1 MSSGHD
7 AAGSPGARPT
17 SPSVIRQLGWAERLY
32 WLLDRN
38 SPRHFVL
45 AAQVDGHTTVEEW
58 RKALDAVQ
66 GRHPLLTAGIKVGE
80 DSVPYF
86 HRVRGAP
93 IPLRVVESTSAG
105 HDWETEFARELAS
118 PVDPEQVPLMR
129 AALWLEPERAICI
142 LSTHHAI
149 ADGMSVAFVVRDLL
163 QALAGAT
170 LQPLPLLPAYD
181 GLVGQPTTLHARQP
195 MVAGLDLPALGRPA
209 VYRSRDGAVPQIR
222 MLGFVP
228 EFVTRL
234 RERARAEGTTVH
246 GALCSGLALTFAQV
260 RERPA
265 GEPVRIWSPMD
276 VRRLLGL
283 GDDCTLLALSMIV
296 PAEPRGLPGF
306 WEVARAISAR
316 LAATRTVEYLGAA
329 LSLLSQSIGRLDVA
343 DAARLMAC
351 RFPFD
356 FVITNLGVLPY
367 ATQFGHLRLG
377 ALWGPA
383 VLSGFEDE
391 HVFGVTGANGG
402 LALTYSSYTPI
413 GSLFERLERNLAAAC
428 ADSRG

>member
-1 MSSGHD
+1 MSPGHD
-7 AAGSPGARPT
+7 AAGSPRIRQPFPT
-17 SPSVIRQLGWAERLY
+17 VIRQLGWTERLF

-45 AAQVDGHTTVEEW
+45 AAQVDGHTAVEEW
-58 RKALDAVQ
+58 RQALDAVQ
-66 GRHPLLTAGIKVGE
+66 GRHPLLTAGIMVGE

-86 HRVRGAP
+86 VRAPGAS
-93 IPLRVVESTSAG
+93 IPLRVVQGGSAG
-105 HDWETEFARELAS
+105 QDWEKEFARELAT

-129 AALWLEPERAICI
+129 ATLWHEPGRAVCI
-142 LSTHHAI
+142 LSTHHSI

-181 GLVGQPTTLHARQP
+181 DLVGQPTTSHVRQP

-209 VYRSRDGAVPQIR
+209 AYRKRDGAVPQIR
-222 MLGFVP
+222 MAGFVP
-228 EFVTRL
+228 EFVARL

-265 GEPVRIWSPMD
+265 EEPIRIWSPMD
-276 VRRLLGL
+276 ARRLLGL

-296 PAEPRGLPGF
+296 PAEPRGLCGF
-306 WEVARAISAR
+306 WDVARSVSAR

-329 LSLLSQSIGRLDVA
+329 LSLLGQSISSLQVA

-367 ATQFGHLRLG
+367 ATRFGHLQLA

-391 HVFGVTGANGG
+391 HVFGVTGADGG

-413 GSLFERLERNLAAAC
+413 DSLLERLERNLAAAC
-428 ADSRG
+428 ADPRD

>member
-1 MSSGHD
+1 MPLSRAS
-7 AAGSPGARPT
+7 AGSHKSQQSFPP
-17 SPSVIRQLGWAERLY
+17 VVRQLGWTERLF

-38 SPRHFVL
+38 RPRHFVL
-45 AAQVDGHTTVEEW
+45 AAQVDGHTTVAEW

-66 GRHPLLTAGIKVGE
+66 GRHPLLTAAIKVGE

-86 HRVRGAP
+86 HRVPGAS
-93 IPLRVVESTSAG
+93 IPLRVVQGGSAG

-118 PVDPEQVPLMR
+118 PVDPERAPLMR
-129 AALWLEPERAICI
+129 AALWLEPERAVCI

-163 QALAGAT
+163 QALAGAS
-170 LQPLPLLPAYD
+170 LQPLPVLPAYD
-181 GLVGQPTTLHARQP
+181 DLVRQSTAGHGRQP
-195 MVAGLDLPALGRPA
+195 VVAGLDLPALGPPA
-209 VYRSRDGAVPQIR
+209 VYRERDGAVPQIR
-222 MLGFVP
+222 MIGFVP
-228 EFVTRL
+228 EFVTQL
-234 RERARAEGTTVH
+234 RERARDEGTTVH

-265 GEPVRIWSPMD
+265 GEPIRIWSPMD
-276 VRRLLGL
+276 ARRLLGL

-306 WEVARAISAR
+306 WDVARAISAA
-316 LAATRTVEYLGAA
+316 LAANRTVEYLRAA
-329 LSLLSQSIGRLDVA
+329 LGLLSQNISSLAVA

-356 FVITNLGVLPY
+356 FVITNLGVLKY
-367 ATQFGHLRLG
+367 ATRFGYLKLR

-391 HVFGVTGANGG
+391 HVFGVTSANGG
-402 LALTYSSYTPI
+402 LSLTYSSYTPI
-413 GSLFERLERNLAAAC
+413 DSLLERLERNLVAAC
-428 ADSRG
+428 DDSRG